1 MKSATIFSQPLTASS
16 RFYKLCAQ
24 ILQPSFRRH
33 ESTYRRA
40 RSKLNI
46 KPDASFLPSK
56 TEQHDHIIYNPPP
69 SMPNIYHTPNIFLP
83 KNDRRKIM
91 SDPETRTKQ
100 MLLSQ
105 QVSPMKGH
113 REKRYHL
120 TEKEVEEMKQLRKD
134 DPMQWS
140 VNHLAKKFDCSPIFA
155 MYATEGLAPEK
166 QEQQKL
172 VTEVVKSRWGK
183 KRREAREDRALRKE
197 RWYRDE

>member
-1 MKSATIFSQPLTASS
+1 MKSATVFSQPLTASS
-16 RFYKLCAQ
+16 QFYKLCAR
-24 ILQPSFRRH
+24 ILQPSSRRH
-33 ESTYRRA
+33 ESSYRRT

-69 SMPNIYHTPNIFLP
+69 SMPNVYHTPNIFLP

-91 SDPETRTKQ
+91 SDPETRTTQ

-105 QVSPMKGH
+105 QLAPMKSH

-120 TEKEVEEMKQLRKD
+120 TEKEVEEMKELRKS

-140 VNHLAKKFDCSPIFA
+140 VNRLSKKFDCSPIFA
-155 MYATEGLAPEK
+155 MYATEGLAPGK

-172 VTEVVKSRWGK
+172 VTQIVKSRWGK
-183 KRREAREDRALRKE
+183 KRREAREDRELRKE